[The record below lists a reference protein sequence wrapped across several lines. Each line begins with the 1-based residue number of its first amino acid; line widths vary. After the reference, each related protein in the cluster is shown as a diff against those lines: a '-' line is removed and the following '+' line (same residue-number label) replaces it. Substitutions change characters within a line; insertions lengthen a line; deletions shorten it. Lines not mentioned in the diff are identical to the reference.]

1 MYDNTTVHG
10 SWVDQQSMTDL
21 SKKFDGRIINNI
33 TLAMPH
39 AGIFAAARE
48 PINNIMQPQDLMVGL
63 QQTRILVY

>member
-10 SWVDQQSMTDL
+10 SWVDQQNMTDL

-63 QQTRILVY
+63 QYTSILVY